1 MGKKDIKDELFTIAN
16 ECIKIKKQLAI
27 TPHLTPV
34 NFEEEREKFFK
45 SRTYNPQFVYVV
57 KDIKN
62 HEKKIL
68 DLKSKILK
76 LDIPQDLNDYLL
88 DYIVDLELLN
98 HTRKTIGT
106 SLFADYATDLFANEL
121 EETFHEQFIPK
132 DFEFENESRG
142 SLMDAHEI
150 KKAFEKTL
158 HNYHLKDYEVEIIPN
173 GPIITAG
180 PHRIVMGEKI
190 KRYEN
195 NVNCLIIHEVESHA
209 LQFYN
214 VRESDNPL
222 ISLIKFSKV
231 RVWSEGLAVFNEVQT
246 KLLTKS
252 KYNTYLKRFEAVKM
266 INNSFREIYEYISES
281 MPPKEAYKVA
291 FRVKRG
297 LSDTSLPGGFP
308 KDLVYILGYLKV
320 SGYVKKGNSRAHFY
334 RVQDPEYGELLKK
347 HGLLPT
353 NPIILPKF
361 IS

>member
-1 MGKKDIKDELFTIAN
+1 MGKKDFKDELFKIAN
-16 ECIKIKKQLAI
+16 ECIKIKKSLPI

-34 NFEEEREKFFK
+34 NFEEERRKFFNSK
-45 SRTYNPQFVYVV
+45 TYNPQFQYVIQ
-57 KDIKN
+57 DIKN
-62 HEKKIL
+62 QEKKIL
-68 DLKSKILK
+68 ELKARVLK
-76 LDIPQDLNDYLL
+76 LDISQELNDYLL
-88 DYIVDLELLN
+88 ECIIDLELLN
-98 HTRKTIGT
+98 HTRKSIGT
-106 SLFADYATDLFANEL
+106 PLFADYATDLFANEL

-132 DFEFENESRG
+132 NFEFENEG
-142 SLMDAHEI
+142 KGELMNA
-150 KKAFEKTL
+150 KAIRERFMSVL
-158 HNYHLKDYEVEIIPN
+158 NNYNLKDYTVEIIQN

-180 PHRIVMGEKI
+180 PNRIVLGEKI

-214 VRESDNPL
+214 IREAKNPL
-222 ISLIKFSKV
+222 LPLMKFSKV

-252 KYNTYLKRFEAVKM
+252 KYTTYLKRFEAVKM
-266 INNSFREIYEYISES
+266 INNSFRDIYEYIAES
-281 MPPKEAYKVA
+281 MPPKEAYKIA

-297 LSDTSLPGGFP
+297 LSDTGIPGGFP

-320 SGYVKKGNSRAHFY
+320 DEYVKKGNSRAHFY
-334 RVQDPEYGELLKK
+334 RVQDPEYGELLKM

>member
-1 MGKKDIKDELFTIAN
+1 MGKKDYTDELFEIAN
-16 ECIKIKKQLAI
+16 ECIKIKKALPI
-27 TPHLTPV
+27 TPHLIPV
-34 NFEEEREKFFK
+34 NFEEEKEKFFN
-45 SRTYNPQFVYVV
+45 SRTHNPQFVYVI

-76 LDIPQDLNDYLL
+76 LDIPQELNDYLL
-88 DYIVDLELLN
+88 EYIIDLELLN
-98 HTRKTIGT
+98 HTRKSIGT
-106 SLFADYATDLFANEL
+106 PHFADYATDLFASEL

-132 DFEFENESRG
+132 NFEFENEG
-142 SLMDAHEI
+142 KGKLMDAREI
-150 KKAFEKTL
+150 KEAFIKILE
-158 HNYHLKDYEVEIIPN
+158 NYNLKDYHVEIIAN

-180 PHRIVMGEKI
+180 PNRIVLGEKI

-214 VRESDNPL
+214 IRQTHNPL
-222 ISLIKFSKV
+222 LRLMKFSKV

-266 INNSFREIYEYISES
+266 INNSFREIFEYISES
-281 MPPKEAYKVA
+281 IPPKEAFKIA

-320 SGYVKKGNSRAHFY
+320 DEYVKNGNSRSHFY
-334 RVQDPEYGELLKK
+334 RIQDPNYGELLKK
-347 HGLLPT
+347 YGLLPT
-353 NPIILPKF
+353 QPIVLPKF
-361 IS
+361 IA